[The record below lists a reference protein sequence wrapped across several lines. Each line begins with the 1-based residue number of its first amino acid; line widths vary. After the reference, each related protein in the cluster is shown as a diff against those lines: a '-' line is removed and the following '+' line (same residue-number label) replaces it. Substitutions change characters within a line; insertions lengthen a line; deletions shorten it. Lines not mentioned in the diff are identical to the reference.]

1 MDDDKL
7 LSNDEAAEYLG
18 IKPNTLTIWR
28 TTKRF
33 EIPYIQIGRKIKYKK
48 SDLDKFLNE
57 NIK

>member
-1 MDDDKL
+1 MDDTL
-7 LSNDEAAEYLG
+7 LSNEEAAAYLG

-48 SDLDKFLNE
+48 SDLDKFLNK

>member
-7 LSNDEAAEYLG
+7 LSNEEAADYLG
-18 IKPNTLTIWR
+18 IKTNTLTIWR

>member
-48 SDLDKFLNE
+48 SDLDKFLNK

>member
-7 LSNDEAAEYLG
+7 LSNEEAAAYLG
-18 IKPNTLTIWR
+18 IKTNTLTIWR

-33 EIPYIQIGRKIKYKK
+33 EIPYIQIGRKIRYKK
-48 SDLDKFLNE
+48 SDLDKFLNK